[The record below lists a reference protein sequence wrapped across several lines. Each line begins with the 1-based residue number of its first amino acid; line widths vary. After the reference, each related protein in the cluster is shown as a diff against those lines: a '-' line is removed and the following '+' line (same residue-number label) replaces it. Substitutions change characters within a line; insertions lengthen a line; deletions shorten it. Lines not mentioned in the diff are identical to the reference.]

1 MSKKE
6 SQLIT
11 TDGKLTLDIV
21 AGTELRDSLGNPLG
35 SLSAA
40 SEPSPSAPPSGEAIV
55 TAYRLSPDG
64 STFSPHITLT
74 IEYDP
79 ATLAEGIAE
88 QDLYI
93 AYWDGSNWLALT
105 TTVDAGANTAS
116 GNLIHLTTFAVIAPA
131 APPLPVPAAFVTTDL
146 SITPAEVEPNEAVT
160 ISVSAANAGGTEGS
174 YTVVL
179 MINGATEAV
188 EIVTIAAGDSQSVSF
203 SVTKEDAGSYSV
215 AIDELSSSFTVTAA
229 APPLEKTNQLASTWR
244 GYSRGDSSDITYC
257 LSG

>member
-21 AGTELRDSLGNPLG
+21 AGTELRDSLGNPLA

-40 SEPSPSAPPSGEAIV
+40 SEPSPSAPPSDEAIV

-64 STFSPHITLT
+64 ATFSPQVTLT

-79 ATLAEGIAE
+79 TMLAEGIAE

-105 TTVDAGANTAS
+105 TTV
-116 GNLIHLTTFAVIAPA
+116 
-131 APPLPVPAAFVTTDL
+131 
-146 SITPAEVEPNEAVT
+146 
-160 ISVSAANAGGTEGS
+160 
-174 YTVVL
+174 
-179 MINGATEAV
+179 
-188 EIVTIAAGDSQSVSF
+188 
-203 SVTKEDAGSYSV
+203 DAGSYSV

-244 GYSRGDSSDITYC
+244 GYSRGDSSDTTYC